1 MPFRKYDK
9 RRVAQ
14 KMHRENDERETQQIT
29 ESGGERNWIW
39 RREPN
44 WRHHRRERHQQ
55 KTAESELAFIQI
67 WYRFTHILITLPRF
81 IFLTL
86 IPLSLTS
93 LVVIARA
100 FCCRTKSI

>member
-55 KTAESELAFIQI
+55 KTQFVFEFLHLESEDVSHKL
-67 WYRFTHILITLPRF
+67 
-81 IFLTL
+81 
-86 IPLSLTS
+86 
-93 LVVIARA
+93 
-100 FCCRTKSI
+100 